1 MTSTTTAR
9 TKMSK
14 SLSEFKRFLANA
26 SPNLSEHENKLAN
39 LILSSF
45 TEVAESSSAAGRR
58 GKILANLI
66 CEKGD
71 AASSELKIEA
81 EETKGNEKEIVRLS
95 KLTVRHFRGFSDEHT
110 FEFKKPYTFVYGPNG
125 TGKSSLCEALEYG
138 LLGSIHEADSKRIAV
153 SDYIKNAISKKS
165 EKPVLYGDTAKAK
178 DVKVLAD
185 PNGFEFCFIEKNRID
200 GFARV
205 AANTP
210 SAQQARL
217 AALFGLEEFNAFATQ
232 FNENIDA
239 YLDCIGKKG
248 KDLADKAKAIA
259 GHKAILEGLPAK
271 AKDAEIRSTALL
283 EKYTECKTLDE
294 IKTLLSGAEGNG
306 GKLKANNTE
315 IGRLQNLKSVADPG
329 IETISAEANKMV
341 LLINEKAEA
350 NAFLNHYKDQLS
362 LRDLY
367 GAILNNRDKFG
378 NTCPACA
385 SELYKNG
392 QLAVPVDP
400 YDQASNK
407 LKQFHAALKKEERI
421 KDIKTALNLGWRDL
435 QDRIAKLP
443 VVAASVGF
451 DRANEVDLFCGE
463 ASNAKDAAT
472 IELFLNAIPARS
484 HILQALNMARAAFN
498 EVVEKSKATI
508 KKLEEE
514 NLVFA
519 KHIEEIVAAAAIAS
533 ANAKSEADAKL
544 AIDKFNLENEALI
557 KEAEAE
563 KPAVARNMAYSL
575 AYVTF
580 RKKLLSYNAALPISL
595 AADLNE
601 KTLKFY
607 NDINKNDHLSDRLKS
622 LTLPTTTGGKIEIEF
637 ENGEKC
643 DALQVLSEGHI
654 RCLGLAIL
662 LAKIIRDNLPFLIF
676 DDVVNSI
683 DDEHRGAI
691 IDLILNPEEIGKRQ
705 LIITTHGEDFVKRLE
720 NAVPMSKYHETV
732 TRIDFLVPLSAKKIT
747 VKLDSPRHYLVVAKQ
762 SYEEGRMRDSL
773 SYVRKSFEEL
783 LNRLWKKI
791 AAKKLSAQISVGMR
805 GPGSPDLMSLA
816 VGLHQFLRKKD
827 VTLFQDV
834 LPFLGEILG
843 QEEKHKIEWSYLNK
857 GTHEEDQAEEFDAAV
872 VRHMLET
879 VMKIDETLEK
889 PAD

>member
-1 MTSTTTAR
+1 
-9 TKMSK
+9 MSK
-14 SLSEFKRFLANA
+14 SLIEFKQFLVKIG
-26 SPNLSEHENKLAN
+26 PILSEHEKKLAN
-39 LILSSF
+39 LILGGF
-45 TEVAESSSAAGRR
+45 TEVADSGSAAGRR
-58 GKILANLI
+58 GKALSKLI

-71 AASSELKIEA
+71 TASSELKIETEGA
-81 EETKGNEKEIVRLS
+81 KGNENKIVRLS
-95 KLTVRHFRGFSDEHT
+95 KMTVEHFRGFSEKQT
-110 FEFKKPYTFVYGPNG
+110 FEFKNPYTFVYGPNG

-153 SDYIKNAISKKS
+153 SEYIKNAISKKS
-165 EKPVLYGDTAKAK
+165 GKPILYGDSADGK
-178 DVKVLAD
+178 DVKVQAD
-185 PNGFEFCFIEKNRID
+185 SRSFEFCFIEKNRID

-217 AALFGLEEFNAFATQ
+217 AALFGLEEFNTFATQ

-239 YLDCIGKKG
+239 YLDCVGKKG

-259 GHKAILEGLPAK
+259 GYKAILEGLPAK
-271 AKDAEIRSTALL
+271 AKDAETRSTTLL
-283 EKYTECKTLDE
+283 AKYPECQTRDE
-294 IKTLLSGAEGNG
+294 IKTFISGTEGNG
-306 GKLKANNTE
+306 GKQKVNNTE

-329 IETISAEANKMV
+329 IDEITLDANKLV
-341 LLINEKAEA
+341 LFIKEKAEA
-350 NAFLNHYKDQLS
+350 YAFLNQYKDQLS

-378 NTCPACA
+378 NACPACA

-400 YDQASNK
+400 YDQAAEK
-407 LKQFHAALKKEERI
+407 LKQFDAALKKEERI
-421 KDIKTALNLGWRDL
+421 KEIRSSLNLGWGEL
-435 QDRIAKLP
+435 QARIAKLP
-443 VVAASVGF
+443 TVAASISF
-451 DRANEVDLFCGE
+451 DHANEVDLFCGE
-463 ASNAKDAAT
+463 ASKAKDAAN
-472 IELFLNAIPARS
+472 IELFLNATPARTELL
-484 HILQALNMARAAFN
+484 HALKVAIAAFN
-498 EVVEKSKATI
+498 ETVEKSKVTI
-508 KKLEEE
+508 KKLEAE
-514 NLVFA
+514 NLAFA
-519 KHIEEIVAAAAIAS
+519 KDLEDIVAIATIAT
-533 ANAKSEADAKL
+533 ANAKSEAEAKL
-544 AIDKFNLENEALI
+544 AIDKFNLENEPLI

-563 KPAVARNMAYSL
+563 KPVVARNLSYSL

-580 RKKLLSYNAALPISL
+580 RKKLLDYNTALPISL

-601 KTLKFY
+601 KTLKLY
-607 NDINKNDHLSDRLKS
+607 NDINKNDHPSDRLKS
-622 LTLPTTTGGKIEIEF
+622 LTLPTAIGGKIEIEF

-662 LAKIIRDNLPFLIF
+662 LAKITRDDLPFLIF

-683 DDEHRGAI
+683 DDEHRSAI
-691 IDLILNPEEIGKRQ
+691 IDLILSQEEVGKRQ

-720 NAVPMSKYHETV
+720 NAVPMSKYQETV
-732 TRIDFLVPLSAKKIT
+732 TRIDFLMPLSAKKIT

-762 SYEEGRMRDSL
+762 SYEQGRMRDSL

-791 AAKKLSAQISVGMR
+791 AAKKLSAQINVGMR

-816 VGLHQFLRKKD
+816 TGLHQFLGKKD
-827 VTLFQDV
+827 VAIFQGV
-834 LPFLGEILG
+834 LPHLAEILG
-843 QEEKHKIEWSYLNK
+843 QEEKHKIEWNYLNK

-872 VRHMLET
+872 VGRLLET
-879 VMKIDETLEK
+879 LIKIDEALEK
-889 PAD
+889 SAV